1 MPASRTTVATT
12 MMRRHGSV
20 PSGSRAV
27 LLPSHHPAARAGR
40 SIFPSRVFDPDEL
53 PALLKSGH
61 NSRKIGRQVTKGPC
75 KGQPIYTLTL
85 EERASCPRSCR
96 EWLGCYGNNMQ
107 AAERVVHAPPLIAA
121 LRIELAALA
130 ARHPAGFLVRLHV
143 LGDFWSVE
151 YVDSWADA
159 LARHPGLT
167 LFGFTS
173 HAPAS
178 PIAKV
183 ATGTPLG
190 ICTMDSNESS
200 PRKYFE
206 GTGTPNT
213 GTSVS
218 AAIMPGKCAAPPA
231 PAIMARKPRPAAAA
245 P

>member
-107 AAERVVHAPPLIAA
+107 AAERVVHAPPPAGVGKEW
-121 LRIELAALA
+121 RLARESLAPNALA
-130 ARHPAGFLVRLHV
+130 
-143 LGDFWSVE
+143 
-151 YVDSWADA
+151 
-159 LARHPGLT
+159 LAPPRPSRPHHCSRNT
-167 LFGFTS
+167 
-173 HAPAS
+173 
-178 PIAKV
+178 
-183 ATGTPLG
+183 TGCL
-190 ICTMDSNESS
+190 
-200 PRKYFE
+200 
-206 GTGTPNT
+206 
-213 GTSVS
+213 GTS
-218 AAIMPGKCAAPPA
+218 
-231 PAIMARKPRPAAAA
+231 
-245 P
+245 